1 MSNIQFSALDN
12 VEMNCQTHKY

>member
-12 VEMNCQTHKY
+12 FKMDCPTHKY